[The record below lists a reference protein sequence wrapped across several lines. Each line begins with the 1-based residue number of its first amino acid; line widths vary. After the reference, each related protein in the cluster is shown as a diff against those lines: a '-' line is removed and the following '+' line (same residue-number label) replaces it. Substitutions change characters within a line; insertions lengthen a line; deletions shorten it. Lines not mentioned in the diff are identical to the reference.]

1 MRCEF
6 CQGSG
11 LCVSPKF
18 VAPCME
24 CGGFGLL
31 QPCEGLR
38 AQPPAERQKPIS
50 EFDMARMIDW
60 AAKSNQLLSE
70 RFIGFI
76 ESEDQMWGWEAL
88 ANTLPV
94 APRSNLGRGN

>member
-1 MRCEF
+1 MRCNF

-18 VAPCME
+18 VVPCLE

-38 AQPPAERQKPIS
+38 AQPPS
-50 EFDMARMIDW
+50 EPRMLVNGMDMARMFAW
-60 AAKSNQLLSE
+60 AAESNQRSAHQIRMVSE
-70 RFIGFI
+70 SGERSAGCKSLTTDFPFN
-76 ESEDQMWGWEAL
+76 E
-88 ANTLPV
+88 ANT
-94 APRSNLGRGN
+94 SLG